1 LRWIKS
7 INESFNKNGNS
18 VNSNHLQKAKVLFI
32 IVLVLLLTCQRPSGP
47 PPGPP
52 PGPYAGVELRLEQ
65 LSVTCTEAW
74 LKVSLA
80 GVDSADQGSL
90 GVELKRN
97 DTTVDSFSFLPPDTI
112 IRDFGLQPGRSYR
125 YRVMRSSGTGNPS
138 PEVTVTTLDTTSH
151 DFVWE
156 IDTLGNYGSFLN
168 DVWIVNEN
176 DIWVVGDIVTDSG
189 EYNAARWDGN
199 KWRFFG
205 IYSNT
210 ADLYSILYF
219 SEDDIWVTSHCFP
232 IHWDGHEWSLYHLQN
247 MGLDACVGNAI
258 WGSSPDDVYFVGGYG
273 SIVHWDGEGFE
284 KLESGTDQNL
294 NVITGFVNYSIGF
307 YQIFVSGWND
317 IPHRGLLLGYNGD
330 VWRTVWDEA
339 KPFYPD
345 PQHLEGTMWCSPEG
359 LVIAAVGGYH
369 DMIIAEH
376 SVYSFEGGYVILA
389 HDSLFVRD
397 INGNGVND
405 FFLVGDFGH
414 VVHYN
419 GMSFRDYP
427 ELRYLPRY
435 TAIGEAGDYVFICG
449 FGPIVLRGVR
459 VP

>member
-1 LRWIKS
+1 
-7 INESFNKNGNS
+7 

-138 PEVTVTTLDTTSH
+138 PEVTITTLDTTSH

-156 IDTLGNYGSFLN
+156 IDTLGDYGSFLN
-168 DVWIVNEN
+168 DVAIINEN
-176 DIWVVGDIVTDSG
+176 DIWAVGYLEVTEYDSAGNRHTAYYDGVHWDGDKWNFEIIGPVGTILYSIYAFSDSDIWVSN
-189 EYNAARWDGN
+189 YCSPFHWDGN
-199 KWRFFG
+199 QWNYFRFSSG
-205 IYSNT
+205 GVGVDVC
-210 ADLYSILYF
+210 A
-219 SEDDIWVTSHCFP
+219 
-232 IHWDGHEWSLYHLQN
+232 
-247 MGLDACVGNAI
+247 GNAI
-258 WGSSPDDVYFVGGYG
+258 WGSSPDDVYFVGTGG
-273 SIVHWDGEGFE
+273 SIVHWDGVGFE